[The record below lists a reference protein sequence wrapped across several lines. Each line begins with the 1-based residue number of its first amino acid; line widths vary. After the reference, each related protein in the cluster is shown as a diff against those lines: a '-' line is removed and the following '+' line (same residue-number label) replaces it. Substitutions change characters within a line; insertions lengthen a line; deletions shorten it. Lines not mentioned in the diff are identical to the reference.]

1 MKIKQYNL
9 DLPGKIICP
18 FMKKKKWFKRQKK
31 KKYWKAD
38 LLLDFVSRKG
48 SVLPYVFLFLLAT
61 TMHLAKCA
69 QIMVFKTASAF
80 LAYGG
85 LVV

>member
-9 DLPGKIICP
+9 DLPGKIIFP
-18 FMKKKKWFKRQKK
+18 FMKKKKWFKRQK

-48 SVLPYVFLFLLAT
+48 SVLPSVFLFLLAT
-61 TMHLAKCA
+61 IMHLAKCA

-80 LAYGG
+80 IAYGG

>member
-1 MKIKQYNL
+1 MSFYEKKS
-9 DLPGKIICP
+9 DLKG
-18 FMKKKKWFKRQKK
+18 KK

-48 SVLPYVFLFLLAT
+48 SVLPSVFLLLLAT

-80 LAYGG
+80 IAYGG

>member
-18 FMKKKKWFKRQKK
+18 FMKKKSDLKGKK

-48 SVLPYVFLFLLAT
+48 SVLPSVFLFLLAT

-80 LAYGG
+80 IAYGG